1 MLSLD
6 IIYFDSYSP
15 NYHFSP
21 VIHYLET
28 STSVTVNSSL
38 PLLASVTLLLF
49 CHLWVNLKPSLLS
62 CSLSSHAPP
71 PPWLPFLSIL
81 SPTADHLT
89 IPGPLCSHLCILLSP
104 CHRISVLGQSCNWM
118 PLHFVVGP
126 DPWTFLGEISECL
139 QLAMDF
145 LLDLHVLIYLR
156 YIFSFWYELVYFWG
170 VCKSTYIHVETRGRF
185 QVSSFIVVL
194 K

>member
-71 PPWLPFLSIL
+71 PMDSRKSNQYVNPVREERRCWRRLWNALHGGRPFCKGETCLRDEDKGDCL
-81 SPTADHLT
+81 VLRELDQKFYYW
-89 IPGPLCSHLCILLSP
+89 
-104 CHRISVLGQSCNWM
+104 SVLGGARRKLRVSRF
-118 PLHFVVGP
+118 PR
-126 DPWTFLGEISECL
+126 GEKNGIPGRNL
-139 QLAMDF
+139 
-145 LLDLHVLIYLR
+145 
-156 YIFSFWYELVYFWG
+156 FS
-170 VCKSTYIHVETRGRF
+170 I
-185 QVSSFIVVL
+185 L